1 MRGDIEGGAIDA
13 LARGILR
20 AREIDAKMEAEREKL
35 DAKVEAERE
44 KKIATLAKMEAER
57 EKLDAKVEAAKEK
70 NGGSE
75 GEENRHVGKDGGRE
89 AEVGCKGGGREG
101 EENRK
106 GEENC
111 KIVGKDGGRGAEV
124 GGDREDTRRVPPGC
138 NAAVEEERQ
147 NVLQRARDRERWSEV
162 DALVEARM
170 LQGENEILKD
180 HLQQCERQ
188 VGRLQSEVAR
198 LQSGA
203 GVRSSTASGARG
215 VPAHSASGARE
226 EEEAGTMPGENGTHL
241 LGKRGRERYRD
252 AAEAGQDGEGTPE
265 RDAPAAKRGG
275 HPRAM
280 TARERRD
287 EMLQQQREQRREED
301 TRRFG
306 LADALCELKEEA
318 DNLKDQLEES
328 ERLRRSGEERF
339 QREKRKVAAMVMTA
353 RQERNRA
360 DELEK
365 RLGALQKDFPN
376 RTHSG

>member
-275 HPRAM
+275 HAQVRLGGRPLRVEGGSRQPQRSTGGVGASASVWGGALPAGEEESGCDGHDRLQRKESRLIPRALASLPF
-280 TARERRD
+280 TG
-287 EMLQQQREQRREED
+287 
-301 TRRFG
+301 TRS
-306 LADALCELKEEA
+306 APASA
-318 DNLKDQLEES
+318 
-328 ERLRRSGEERF
+328 
-339 QREKRKVAAMVMTA
+339 
-353 RQERNRA
+353 RNRHNST
-360 DELEK
+360 
-365 RLGALQKDFPN
+365 RL
-376 RTHSG
+376 

>member
-180 HLQQCERQ
+180 HL
-188 VGRLQSEVAR
+188 
-198 LQSGA
+198 
-203 GVRSSTASGARG
+203 
-215 VPAHSASGARE
+215 
-226 EEEAGTMPGENGTHL
+226 

>member
-1 MRGDIEGGAIDA
+1 MSEIQEFLLAIQTVDTMSDIQYAAGGKH
-13 LARGILR
+13 RPP
-20 AREIDAKMEAEREKL
+20 
-35 DAKVEAERE
+35 
-44 KKIATLAKMEAER
+44 
-57 EKLDAKVEAAKEK
+57 AKEL
-70 NGGSE
+70 
-75 GEENRHVGKDGGRE
+75 
-89 AEVGCKGGGREG
+89 KG
-101 EENRK
+101 
-106 GEENC
+106 
-111 KIVGKDGGRGAEV
+111 I
-124 GGDREDTRRVPPGC
+124 
-138 NAAVEEERQ
+138 AAQ
-147 NVLQRARDRERWSEV
+147 
-162 DALVEARM
+162 
-170 LQGENEILKD
+170 
-180 HLQQCERQ
+180 
-188 VGRLQSEVAR
+188 
-198 LQSGA
+198 
-203 GVRSSTASGARG
+203 T
-215 VPAHSASGARE
+215 
-226 EEEAGTMPGENGTHL
+226 GTMPGENGTHL